1 MGETIVLAC
10 HIISQRT
17 GKTFCPQN
25 QFSFDINNTVTKPQ
39 RKATP
44 CDWIS
49 LKINFHLVFS
59 GKIVNPLNEHHAGNS
74 EEYEVINKSTP
85 WKYLW
90 DICCMWSILLIT
102 SSLIIAMYP
111 SRMPFST
118 QGRTHAALSTLYIDT
133 EDLSSYFSPAFQIR
147 HQHIARVSNC
157 LFELHEGAIRSGCKL
172 NFLVDAHPSPCH
184 LHCGS
189 TVTVSITLQDTYI
202 PGETLQSSFIHVN
215 FSFPEWGHTVSIL
228 ELQVKMHCYSWFSIA
243 YLV

>member
-1 MGETIVLAC
+1 MGETIVLPC

-74 EEYEVINKSTP
+74 EEYEVISKSTP

-90 DICCMWSILLIT
+90 DICCMWSILVIT

-118 QGRTHAALSTLYIDT
+118 QGRTHAALFHSLHWHRGSVQLFLTCASNSSSTHSKGFK
-133 EDLSSYFSPAFQIR
+133 LSIWITWGSYKIWLQIE
-147 HQHIARVSNC
+147 
-157 LFELHEGAIRSGCKL
+157 F
-172 NFLVDAHPSPCH
+172 
-184 LHCGS
+184 
-189 TVTVSITLQDTYI
+189 
-202 PGETLQSSFIHVN
+202 PGRC
-215 FSFPEWGHTVSIL
+215 PSIL
-228 ELQVKMHCYSWFSIA
+228 LSLTLWVYCYSFNKITRCIHSWRDAAIQL
-243 YLV
+243 Y